1 MDSSYERKI
10 NYEVENLNQEKKMKK
25 VALKGCVSVRQIVPL
40 SNKTGFIKS
49 FVSFQNS
56 STTKMLSYAHHK
68 STSE

>member
-1 MDSSYERKI
+1 MDSSYKRKI
-10 NYEVENLNQEKKMKK
+10 NYEVKNLNQEKEMKI
-25 VALKGCVSVRQIVPL
+25 VASKGSVSAKIIVPL

>member
-1 MDSSYERKI
+1 
-10 NYEVENLNQEKKMKK
+10 MKSKSQSGKGDEK
-25 VALKGCVSVRQIVPL
+25 VASKGCVSAKIIVPL
-40 SNKTGFIKS
+40 CNKTGFIKS